1 MVRAKFPFHVISIW
15 LSMSNTTLASTIGST
30 PKEQTGSSGLT
41 DGFDV
46 RRIISIAWRRKFLI
60 AGVTLLFVLAGL
72 YQLSRVVPIY
82 STSATIML
90 NNRETRVVDIESV
103 VSGLPVGNA
112 AVGSEIQLL
121 RSTQLLERVVDK
133 LRLERDPEFNAALR
147 PTVPYATLYGAERIL
162 PQSFIRLLTGAD
174 STPIPPASIGSMDPD
189 GAEMRAI
196 KRGIVGTLR
205 SNMSAGGVQ
214 GTVAIQVGYS
224 SPDPR
229 KAQLIA
235 NTIAEQYIIDQ
246 LEAKYEATRRA
257 TSWLNERLEDLKS
270 QVEEK
275 EGAVAAFKAQQAN
288 RSGQGVALTSQQL
301 TQLNSELVLARAA
314 RAEAEARYRQVA
326 GEGTAN
332 AAESLSSP
340 LVNSLRQKLS
350 DLERQDAELST
361 RYAERHPRIVNVR
374 AELAD
379 TRAAIEREVGKVVR
393 SLRTE
398 LNVASAR
405 EQTLQRS
412 VRQLEQRAI
421 TQDQSSVELRQLE
434 REAEATR
441 VLYTSFL
448 SRFKETSEQ
457 EQIQQ
462 ADSRIISQAER
473 PGRPSSPNR
482 PRSMLIVT
490 ILGLAVSVGLVLLL
504 EQLDNAFRSPEQ
516 LENVLGLVTLGS
528 IPLVKGFRKNR
539 ADVLQYVSDK
549 PTSGLAEACRSMRVS
564 LMLSNVD
571 VPPKVVLVTSSLPS
585 EGKSTTSVL
594 LAQAVA
600 SQGKKSI
607 IVDCDLR
614 RPSLHHTLRLDNTV
628 SILDVLTGRNDLM
641 EAIHMDHPSGVHALP
656 ARETAAQAIDLLSSK
671 AFERMVDQLKE
682 TYDTVVL
689 DAAPTLAVS
698 DALVIS
704 QISDALIYVIK
715 WDDTPREVVKSGLDR
730 LKENGVRVTGAVL
743 AQMNMSKQ
751 ARYGYYYSGASYY
764 YGKYKNYYK
773 N

>member
-1 MVRAKFPFHVISIW
+1 
-15 LSMSNTTLASTIGST
+15 MSNTTFGTDIPTVRSEPAMASRLADSI
-30 PKEQTGSSGLT
+30 
-41 DGFDV
+41 DV
-46 RRIISIAWRRKFLI
+46 RRILSIVWRRKFLI

-72 YQLSRVVPIY
+72 YQLSRITPIY

-90 NNRETRVVDIESV
+90 NNRQTNVVDIDSV
-103 VSGLPVGNA
+103 VSGLSTGHT

-121 RSTQLLERVVDK
+121 RSTQLLERVVEK
-133 LRLERDPEFNAALR
+133 LRLDADPEFNYRLRPQVTRNRLMGLEAYLPSTLANRLLGPAPAPESSAGSAELTDSEKRALKRSIVGALR
-147 PTVPYATLYGAERIL
+147 G
-162 PQSFIRLLTGAD
+162 G
-174 STPIPPASIGSMDPD
+174 
-189 GAEMRAI
+189 
-196 KRGIVGTLR
+196 
-205 SNMSAGGVQ
+205 MSAGPIP
-214 GTVAIQVGYS
+214 GTVALRIGYS
-224 SPDPR
+224 SSDPR

-257 TSWLNERLEDLKS
+257 SSWLNERLEDLRS
-270 QVEEK
+270 QVEQK
-275 EGAVAAFKAQQAN
+275 EAAVEAFKAQQSN
-288 RSGQGVALTSQQL
+288 RTGQGAALTSQQL
-301 TQLNSELVLARAA
+301 TQLNSELVLARAS
-314 RAEAEARYRQVA
+314 RAEAEARYNQVA
-326 GEGTAN
+326 GQISGGGTSE

-340 LVNSLRQKLS
+340 LIENLNQKLA
-350 DLERQDAELST
+350 DLRRQDAELST
-361 RYAERHPRIVNVR
+361 RYAEKHPRILNVR
-374 AELAD
+374 AEIAD
-379 TRAAIEREVGKVVR
+379 TRAAIEREVEKAVR

-412 VRQLEQRAI
+412 VRQLEQRAF

-441 VLYTSFL
+441 VLYTNFL

-457 EQIQQ
+457 EEIQQ
-462 ADSRIISQAER
+462 ADARIISAADL

-482 PRSMLIVT
+482 SRSMMIV
-490 ILGLAVSVGLVLLL
+490 IALGLLVSAALVMLL

-516 LENVLGLVTLGS
+516 MESALGLVTFGT

-539 ADVLQYVSDK
+539 SDVLQYVSDK

-564 LMLSNVD
+564 LSLSNVD
-571 VPPKVVLVTSSLPS
+571 TPPEVVLVTSSLPS
-585 EGKSTTSVL
+585 EGKSTTAVL
-594 LAQAVA
+594 LAHAIA
-600 SQGKKSI
+600 NQGKKVVI
-607 IVDCDLR
+607 IDCDLR
-614 RPSLHHTLRLDNTV
+614 RPSLHHTLKLDNTV
-628 SILDVLTGRNDLM
+628 SVLEVLTGRSELGD
-641 EAIHMDHPSGVHALP
+641 AIQTDHPSGLHALP

-671 AFERMVDQLKE
+671 AFERMVSQLRE
-682 TYDTVVL
+682 MYDMVVL

-704 QISDALIYVIK
+704 QLSDALLYVVK
-715 WDDTPREVVKSGLDR
+715 WDDTPREIVSSGIDR

-743 AQMNMSKQ
+743 AQVNMSKQ

>member
-41 DGFDV
+41 DSFDV
-46 RRIISIAWRRKFLI
+46 RRIISIAWRRKYLI

-103 VSGLPVGNA
+103 VSGLPRGNA

-121 RSTQLLERVVDK
+121 RSTQLLERVVEK
-133 LRLERDPEFNAALR
+133 LRLERDPEFNSALR
-147 PTVPYATLYGAERIL
+147 PTIPHATLYGAETIL
-162 PQSFIRLLTGAD
+162 PQSVIRLLTGTDA
-174 STPIPPASIGSMDPD
+174 TPIPPAPIGSIDPD
-189 GAEMRAI
+189 GSEMRAI

-205 SNMSAGGVQ
+205 GNMSAGGVQ

-275 EGAVAAFKAQQAN
+275 EGAVAAFKARQTN
-288 RSGQGVALTSQQL
+288 SSGQGVALTSQQL

-326 GEGTAN
+326 GEGTAV

-340 LVNSLRQKLS
+340 LVNSLRQELS
-350 DLERQDAELST
+350 TLERQDAELST

-379 TRAAIEREVGKVVR
+379 TRAAIEREVAKVVR

-405 EQTLQRS
+405 EQTLQGS

-482 PRSMLIVT
+482 SRSMLIVT

-504 EQLDNAFRSPEQ
+504 EKLDNAFRSPEQ

-571 VPPKVVLVTSSLPS
+571 APPKVVLVTSSLPS

-656 ARETAAQAIDLLSSK
+656 ARETAAQAIDLLSSN
-671 AFERMVDQLKE
+671 AFVRMVDQLKE

>member
-1 MVRAKFPFHVISIW
+1 
-15 LSMSNTTLASTIGST
+15 MSNTAIQSTFGS
-30 PKEQTGSSGLT
+30 KAQEQTGAPGTT
-41 DGFDV
+41 DRFDV

-82 STSATIML
+82 TTSATIML
-90 NNRETRVVDIESV
+90 NNRETRVIDIESV
-103 VSGLPVGNA
+103 VSGLPTNNA

-121 RSTQLLERVVDK
+121 RSTQLLERVVEK
-133 LRLERDPEFNAALR
+133 LRLERDPEFNYALR
-147 PTVPYATLYGAERIL
+147 PRVPYATLYGLEKVL
-162 PQSFIRLLTGAD
+162 PQSAIRMLTGAD
-174 STPIPPASIGSMDPD
+174 GKVVQPPPFDSFDPD
-189 GAEMRAI
+189 GPEMQAV

-205 SNMSAGGVQ
+205 GNMTAGVVP
-214 GTVAIQVGYS
+214 GTMAIRVGYS
-224 SPDPR
+224 SPDPG

-275 EGAVAAFKAQQAN
+275 EGAVAAFKARQTN
-288 RSGQGVALTSQQL
+288 RTGQGVELTSQQL

-326 GEGTAN
+326 GEGTET

-340 LVNSLRQKLS
+340 LVESLRQKLA

-361 RYAERHPRIVNVR
+361 RYAERHPRILNVR

-379 TRAAIEREVGKVVR
+379 TRAAINREVEKVVR

-405 EQTLQRS
+405 EQALQRS
-412 VRQLEQRAI
+412 VSQLEQRAI
-421 TQDQSSVELRQLE
+421 SQDQSSVELRQLE

-457 EQIQQ
+457 GQIQQ

-473 PGRPSSPNR
+473 PGRPASPNR
-482 PRSMLIVT
+482 SQSMLIVT
-490 ILGLAVSVGLVLLL
+490 ILGLAVSFGLVLLL

-516 LENVLGLVTLGS
+516 LESVLGLVTLGS

-571 VPPKVVLVTSSLPS
+571 KPPRVVLVTSSLPS

-607 IVDCDLR
+607 IIDCDLR
-614 RPSLHHTLRLDNTV
+614 RPSLHHTLRLDNSI
-628 SILDVLTGRNDLM
+628 SILDVLTGRHELD
-641 EAIHMDHPSGVHALP
+641 EAIHKDHPSGVHALP
-656 ARETAAQAIDLLSSK
+656 AKETAAQAIDLLSSR
-671 AFERMVDQLKE
+671 AFDRMVETLKE
-682 TYDTVVL
+682 TYDTIVL

-704 QISDALIYVIK
+704 QISDAVIYVIK